1 MRFKRFLCGL
11 TAALTLTGGLPQAA
25 ALTDLSPWATEA
37 VLAAEAGLEP
47 AALTG
52 AAAKEPVTRAEF
64 AAISLTLFESLAG
77 YTLTRT
83 DSVWFTDCTD
93 PAVNTAYEQGLV
105 SGGGDGT
112 FSPDSTI
119 TRQDLCV
126 MLRNVLV
133 QVGADAD
140 GDLSM
145 LNTYT
150 DGSAVSHYAR
160 EAVAAMLKNE
170 ILLGSNSKLDPK
182 GTASREQALILAY
195 RMFTDYRLYFDAP
208 TAGDAY
214 GAIVIPSFE
223 QTSHAGLTYDVIE
236 PEPAE
241 PTVPAFSPVFVI
253 PLDPD
258 NGLEPVREEED
269 ADVKEEDMPALEQDW
284 SRDEEEDEDRTDW
297 DDLADELA
305 AMSDAEKK
313 IFVFGEDGEPY
324 EEQETAQE
332 NQETIT
338 FPVWRLQSD
347 GDKVESTATITVHA
361 SLADI
366 VVQIFTEIFESEEQF
381 PIANVGAFAW
391 RSNSRSE
398 HRQGTAIDINWES
411 NMEATIEDD
420 GSLTVTAGSHW
431 EPGEDPLSI
440 PADSDVV
447 RIFKKYGFAW
457 GGDAWTSKVDY
468 MHFSFFGH

>member
-1 MRFKRFLCGL
+1 MQLKRFLCGL

-25 ALTDLSPWATEA
+25 ALTDLSPWAAEA
-37 VLAAEAGLEP
+37 VLATEAGLEP
-47 AALTG
+47 ASLAG

-64 AAISLTLFESLAG
+64 GAVALTLFESLAG

-93 PAVNTAYEQGLV
+93 PDVNTAFEQGLV

-112 FSPDSTI
+112 FSPNSTI

-126 MLRNVLV
+126 MLRNVLI

-145 LNTYT
+145 LDTYS
-150 DGSAVSHYAR
+150 DSGEVSFYAR
-160 EAVAAMLKNE
+160 EAVAAMLKND
-170 ILLGSNSKLDPK
+170 ILLGSGGKINPK
-182 GTASREQALILAY
+182 STASREQALILAY
-195 RMFTDYRLYFDAP
+195 RLFTDYRLYFDTP
-208 TAGDAY
+208 SAGDAY
-214 GAIVIPSFE
+214 GAIAIPSFKA
-223 QTSHAGLTYDVIE
+223 TSHADLTYDFIE
-236 PEPAE
+236 PAA
-241 PTVPAFSPVFVI
+241 PAFSPVLVI

-258 NGLEPVREEED
+258 NGLVPGYDAEADEDPVD
-269 ADVKEEDMPALEQDW
+269 TPALEQDW
-284 SRDEEEDEDRTDW
+284 TRGEDEDGADPSDW
-297 DDLADELA
+297 DALADELS

-313 IFVFGEDGEPY
+313 VFVFGEDNEPY
-324 EEQETAQE
+324 EDEETARE
-332 NQETIT
+332 NQETVT
-338 FPVWRLQSD
+338 VPVWRLTDD
-347 GDKVESTATITVHA
+347 GDKVESTATLTVHA

-366 VVQIFTEIFESEEQF
+366 VVQVFTEIFEGDDQF
-381 PIANVGAFAW
+381 PIANAGAFAW

-420 GSLTVTAGSHW
+420 GSLTITSGSHW
-431 EPGEDPLSI
+431 EPDEDPLSI
-440 PADSDVV
+440 PADGDVV